1 MNIIMYHV
9 FIYKNLITQFFVDE
23 DDQNSRT
30 KSQLLGEYLKKQ
42 VLFYFEGIR
51 ILFEA
56 KFSIMQRINIIQ

>member
-1 MNIIMYHV
+1 MKIIMYSF
-9 FIYKNLITQFFVDE
+9 FIYKNLITKFFVDE

-30 KSQLLGEYLKKQ
+30 KSQLLGEYFKKSSFI
-42 VLFYFEGIR
+42 LLRGIR